1 VPKADIAAIRRR
13 LTAAS
18 TRPWVARQV
27 PEGWEIEAAG
37 PNRAGSTYGRNGK
50 SFAVSIGH
58 GSCAADA
65 ELVSHAPEDLT
76 ALVGEVDRLRR
87 VANVV
92 RELTKAPDYILD
104 EDLGDHLTEFLEK
117 AAAKAAAKSR
127 PKPTSKPDS
136 ITDSIT
142 NNMTDSIVAD
152 LTAETKT

>member
-18 TRPWVARQV
+18 TRPWGARQV

-65 ELVSHAPEDLT
+65 ELISHAPEDLT

-87 VANVV
+87 VAASV
-92 RELTKAPDYILD
+92 REHTKAPDHVLD
-104 EDLGDHLTEFLEK
+104 EDLADYLGEFLAKIEAK
-117 AAAKAAAKSR
+117 KEAKRKPKAKAE
-127 PKPTSKPDS
+127 PDAGAV
-136 ITDSIT
+136 IT
-142 NNMTDSIVAD
+142 
-152 LTAETKT
+152 EE

>member
-1 VPKADIAAIRRR
+1 MFGRRTGYFGRVPKADLAAIRRR

-18 TRPWVARQV
+18 TRPWAARQV

-65 ELVSHAPEDLT
+65 ELISHAPEDLT

-87 VANVV
+87 VAGRV
-92 RELTKAPDYILD
+92 RELTSAPDYILD
-104 EDLGDHLTEFLEK
+104 EDLADFLDEFLVKRETSPK
-117 AAAKAAAKSR
+117 PKSSKAKSAV
-127 PKPTSKPDS
+127 T
-136 ITDSIT
+136 
-142 NNMTDSIVAD
+142 
-152 LTAETKT
+152 E